1 MAGQRRRESL
11 YPKRIA
17 GISFSEDDYNRI
29 QAVCGTQSLAEAQVI
44 RGAVATGLVVYEGGL
59 QNRIAQEAAK
69 LGIPE
74 SRVVRGAIEEGLE
87 EFLRLYR
94 SQKRLAMLQELRDEL
109 GTGDEDLKLALRDYL
124 HKHRKLNELVGEE
137 EFFQK
142 TIEKE
147 DEQQEEED
155 RERQQEVDSFLVG
168 QGRSASKSS

>member
-1 MAGQRRRESL
+1 MATRRKRESL

-29 QAVCGTQSLAEAQVI
+29 QAVCANYSLAEAQVI
-44 RGAVATGLVVYEGGL
+44 RGAVATGLAVYEGDL
-59 QNRIAQEAAK
+59 QDKIAQAANELRIA
-69 LGIPE
+69 E
-74 SRVVRGAIEEGLE
+74 SRVARGAIEEGLE
-87 EFLRLYR
+87 EFVRLYR
-94 SQKRLAMLQELRDEL
+94 SRKRYAVLQELREEL

-124 HKHRKLNELVGEE
+124 HKHRELEDLIDEE

-155 RERQQEVDSFLVG
+155 RERQQEVEKFLKE
-168 QGRSASKSS
+168 QGKNDPKGS